1 MRDDASAVAEHP
13 HDDADAEQDDAECD
27 YDYDNNVDDLDVIDE
42 EAAAIMTFI
51 KFHPKHFVNL
61 YSSCHDGQ
69 EYSNTRNQMS
79 AI

>member
-13 HDDADAEQDDAECD
+13 HDYADAEQGDADFD

-42 EAAAIMTFI
+42 EAAASMTFI

-61 YSSCHDGQ
+61 YKVLVMMAKNIQ
-69 EYSNTRNQMS
+69 TRETR
-79 AI
+79 